1 MIPYKDLSREELL
14 KEKENL
20 EQQFAEIKAKGL
32 KLDMSRGKPSTAQL
46 NLSMGMMDVLSSD
59 SDLTCEDG
67 TDCRNYGGL
76 DGISEAK
83 ELLADMIEV
92 PADNIIIYGNSS
104 LNFPFPIMAPMP
116 RSRSLGVYLSIRLA
130 VHGRKATLDE

>member
-1 MIPYKDLSREELL
+1 
-14 KEKENL
+14 
-20 EQQFAEIKAKGL
+20 
-32 KLDMSRGKPSTAQL
+32 
-46 NLSMGMMDVLSSD
+46 MMDVLSSD

-104 LNFPFPIMAPMP
+104 LNVMYDTI
-116 RSRSLGVYLSIRLA
+116 SRSVTHGVMGIPRGASLTRLNSCVRYRDMTDISPLLNILA
-130 VHGRKATLDE
+130 SR